1 MKNTAS
7 LKIQAMKEGEPLPF
21 SDSSWNNCR
30 AVLLSSGVSPA
41 APRDCLFAGEEMWP
55 YLGASCLDPPPALAA
70 FSSCSVG
77 RLFPTAWRGCPAL
90 RPPRSAAV
98 AELSFQT
105 PPTVLAGPR
114 PVLPPHRQRVYVA
127 CQSMLI
133 VLVGAVPRYHI
144 DQEGIPASRAELA
157 KHIHFASNFTSI
169 VTEWYLIDREAY
181 KVSLASSLFFAGLLI
196 GNITFG
202 PLSDKLGRKPVYISG
217 LFFDV
222 IFGYV
227 TALAPNYDIFAVSRF
242 FVGIVN
248 GGMALVS
255 FVLTQEYVGKSFW
268 SFTGSLTNVTF
279 AVGIAVFALL
289 GYCIREWR
297 YLALVSN
304 TPGVFFL
311 LLSFMLPESPRWL
324 YSQGKTAEAED
335 VLQYIAL
342 CNGKER
348 LNLKLKPSAGTL
360 RKDELA
366 PGILNLVKQPVLRW
380 RTILLMYIWY
390 VCSFVYYG
398 LTLNA
403 GELRGNLYLNVALSG
418 LVEVPAFPL
427 CMFFIEKSW
436 SGRRK
441 TMTCFLTFAGLA
453 CVFTMFLPTNA
464 GLLLGPTLLALCGK
478 MMVSAAFN
486 ILYIYTSE
494 LYPTVLRNAG
504 LGVCSMSCRFGG
516 ILAPFVPSMKSLSP
530 SIPFVVFGITGLS
543 AGFLT
548 LLLPETLNKPIAES
562 IDDLQSPRYQV
573 LKNEEAEQSS

>member
-1 MKNTAS
+1 MAVGLEEAFGAAGEFGGGQRRLTAF
-7 LKIQAMKEGEPLPF
+7 L
-21 SDSSWNNCR
+21 
-30 AVLLSSGVSPA
+30 VLL
-41 APRDCLFAGEEMWP
+41 
-55 YLGASCLDPPPALAA
+55 
-70 FSSCSVG
+70 
-77 RLFPTAWRGCPAL
+77 
-90 RPPRSAAV
+90 
-98 AELSFQT
+98 Q
-105 PPTVLAGPR
+105 
-114 PVLPPHRQRVYVA
+114 VYVA

-133 VLVGAVPRYHI
+133 VLVGAVPKYHI
-144 DQEGIPASRAELA
+144 DQEGVPVSRAELA
-157 KHIHFASNFTSI
+157 KRIHFVDNFTSI
-169 VTEWYLIDREAY
+169 VTEWYLIEQEAY

-222 IFGYV
+222 VFGYV

-268 SFTGSLTNVTF
+268 SFTGSLTNLTF
-279 AVGIAVFALL
+279 AVGIAVYALL
-289 GYCIREWR
+289 GYCVREWR

-304 TPGVFFL
+304 TPGVIFL

-324 YSQGKTAEAED
+324 YSQGKMAEAED

-342 CNGKER
+342 GNGKER

-360 RKDELA
+360 RKDESA
-366 PGILNLVKQPVLRW
+366 PGILNLAKHPVLRW
-380 RTILLMYIWY
+380 RTIILMYIWY

-427 CMFFIEKSW
+427 CMFFIEKSCVFAGHRLRGYLLSKAKQSGNPDLLRVSCNLQFEYFGNDTLLSLR

-441 TMTCFLTFAGLA
+441 TMTCFLTFAGFA
-453 CVFTMFLPTNA
+453 CIFTMFLPTNA
-464 GLLLGPTLLALCGK
+464 GLPLSPTLLALCGK

-486 ILYIYTSE
+486 IVYIYTSE

-530 SIPFVVFGITGLS
+530 SVPFVVFGISGLS

-548 LLLPETLNKPIAES
+548 LLLPETLNKPIAET
-562 IDDLQSPRYQV
+562 IEDLQSPKYQV
-573 LKNEEAEQSS
+573 LKNEEAEQTS

>member
-1 MKNTAS
+1 
-7 LKIQAMKEGEPLPF
+7 
-21 SDSSWNNCR
+21 
-30 AVLLSSGVSPA
+30 
-41 APRDCLFAGEEMWP
+41 
-55 YLGASCLDPPPALAA
+55 
-70 FSSCSVG
+70 
-77 RLFPTAWRGCPAL
+77 
-90 RPPRSAAV
+90 
-98 AELSFQT
+98 
-105 PPTVLAGPR
+105 
-114 PVLPPHRQRVYVA
+114 
-127 CQSMLI
+127 MLI
-133 VLVGAVPRYHI
+133 VLVGAVPKYHI

-169 VTEWYLIDREAY
+169 VTEWYLIDQETY

-227 TALAPNYDIFAVSRF
+227 TALAPNYDVFAVSRF

-268 SFTGSLTNVTF
+268 SFTASSLQGQPPDGQDKTGHFLLLVALGSLTNLTF
-279 AVGIAVFALL
+279 AVGIAVYALL

-297 YLALVSN
+297 YLAFVSN

-324 YSQGKTAEAED
+324 YAQGKTAEAEY

-342 CNGKER
+342 GNGKER

-360 RKDELA
+360 RKAESSS
-366 PGILNLVKQPVLRW
+366 GILNLVQQPVLRW

-453 CVFTMFLPTNA
+453 CVFSMFLPTNA
-464 GLLLGPTLLALCGK
+464 GLLLGPTMLALCGK

-494 LYPTVLRNAG
+494 LYPTVLR
-504 LGVCSMSCRFGG
+504 
-516 ILAPFVPSMKSLSP
+516 
-530 SIPFVVFGITGLS
+530 
-543 AGFLT
+543 
-548 LLLPETLNKPIAES
+548 
-562 IDDLQSPRYQV
+562 
-573 LKNEEAEQSS
+573 QSS

>member
-1 MKNTAS
+1 MEVGLEEAFGAAGEFGGGQRRLTAF
-7 LKIQAMKEGEPLPF
+7 L
-21 SDSSWNNCR
+21 
-30 AVLLSSGVSPA
+30 VLL
-41 APRDCLFAGEEMWP
+41 
-55 YLGASCLDPPPALAA
+55 
-70 FSSCSVG
+70 
-77 RLFPTAWRGCPAL
+77 
-90 RPPRSAAV
+90 
-98 AELSFQT
+98 Q
-105 PPTVLAGPR
+105 
-114 PVLPPHRQRVYVA
+114 VYVA

-133 VLVGAVPRYHI
+133 VLVGAVPKYHI
-144 DQEGIPASRAELA
+144 DPDGIPVSRAELA
-157 KHIHFASNFTSI
+157 KHIHFVDNFTSI
-169 VTEWYLIDREAY
+169 VTEWYLIEQDAY

-222 IFGYV
+222 ILGYV
-227 TALAPNYDIFAVSRF
+227 TALAPNYNMFAVSRF

-268 SFTGSLTNVTF
+268 SFTGSLTNLTF
-279 AVGIAVFALL
+279 AVGIAVYALL
-289 GYCIREWR
+289 GYCVREWR

-304 TPGVFFL
+304 SPGVIFL

-324 YSQGKTAEAED
+324 YSQGKMAEAED

-342 CNGKER
+342 GNGKER
-348 LNLKLKPSAGTL
+348 LNLKLKPSAGTM
-360 RKDELA
+360 RKDDSA
-366 PGILNLVKQPVLRW
+366 PSILNLVKHPVLRW
-380 RTILLMYIWY
+380 RTIILMYIWY

-441 TMTCFLTFAGLA
+441 TMTCFLMFAGFS
-453 CVFTMFLPTNA
+453 CVFTMVNA
-464 GLLLGPTLLALCGK
+464 GLLLSPTLLALCGK
-478 MMVSAAFN
+478 MLVSAAFN
-486 ILYIYTSE
+486 IAYIYTSE

-530 SIPFVVFGITGLS
+530 SVPFVVFGISGLS

-548 LLLPETLNKPIAES
+548 LLLPETLNKPVAES
-562 IDDLQSPRYQV
+562 IEDLQSPKYQL
-573 LKNEEAEQSS
+573 LKNEETEQTS